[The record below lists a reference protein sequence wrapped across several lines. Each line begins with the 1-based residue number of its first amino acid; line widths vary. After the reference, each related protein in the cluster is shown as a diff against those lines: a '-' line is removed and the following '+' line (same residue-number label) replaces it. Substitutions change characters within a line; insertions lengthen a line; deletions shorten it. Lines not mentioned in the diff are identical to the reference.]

1 MELVVFS
8 SRQCR
13 VRHSVT
19 TCCKNGTKNTK
30 NKNLLF
36 HGKLNQMKVKK
47 VLEQLMKA
55 KTKIL
60 EAGIEPATSAVLR
73 PRHNQLDHPSLMPC
87 CGAV

>member
-36 HGKLNQMKVKK
+36 HGNLNQMKVKK

-55 KTKIL
+55 KTNTRGRSRTGDLSRVK
-60 EAGIEPATSAVLR
+60 AAS
-73 PRHNQLDHPSLMPC
+73 
-87 CGAV
+87 